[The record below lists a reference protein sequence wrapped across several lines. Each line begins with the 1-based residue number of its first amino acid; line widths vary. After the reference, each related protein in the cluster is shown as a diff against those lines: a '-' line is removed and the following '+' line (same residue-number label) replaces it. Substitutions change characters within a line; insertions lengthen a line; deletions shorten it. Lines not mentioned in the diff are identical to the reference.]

1 MLNPPAAPARLRL
14 HRAAQGFTLVELLV
28 TLTVFGLLLAA
39 SAPAFS
45 TWVKNA
51 RIRTAAQQVQDGI
64 RLAHAEAARRSRQT
78 VFTLTNDVPGLTSTA
93 VANGSNWAVHTVPL
107 LGSEATEFVQGASIA
122 DQTGGVTITG
132 PAALCFNS
140 AGRRQVTNATPGV
153 TGADCTV
160 NAATSP
166 LTYTVTSSG
175 TGTRRLRVTVALGG
189 QVRICDVDRALS
201 ATAPDGC

>member
-1 MLNPPAAPARLRL
+1 MLMPRLPVTVQP
-14 HRAAQGFTLVELLV
+14 RAGAQGFTLVEMLV
-28 TLTVFGLLLAA
+28 ALTIFGLLLAT

-51 RIRTAAQQVQDGI
+51 RIRTAAQQLQDGI
-64 RLAHAEAARRSRQT
+64 RLAHAEASRRSRQT
-78 VFTLTNDVPGLTSTA
+78 VFSLTNDVPGLNSAA

-107 LGSEATEFVQGASIA
+107 LGSETREFIQGARIA
-122 DQTGGVTITG
+122 DQTAGVTITG

-153 TGADCTV
+153 SGADCTT
-160 NAATSP
+160 NAATAQ
-166 LTYTVTSSG
+166 LAYNVTSSG
-175 TGTRRLRVTVALGG
+175 TGTRQLRVTVALGG
-189 QVRICDVDRALS
+189 QVRICDADRTLS